1 MKIVSQCRGRRNGC
15 TIVRFFGIKTE
26 IPIWRSVWLPIRFPP
41 PTLTLAT
48 EKTPTEATLHCS
60 GRITNETADQLRET
74 ARALIA
80 ENKRLVIDLSNVN
93 YLDSSGLGMIVGVY
107 ITAKKAKC
115 QLRLINLSP
124 RVKEIFTLT
133 RLDEALAGH
142 DDYLG
147 VTPD

>member
-1 MKIVSQCRGRRNGC
+1 MAAN
-15 TIVRFFGIKTE
+15 
-26 IPIWRSVWLPIRFPP
+26 PLPTS
-41 PTLTLAT
+41 TLTLAT
-48 EKTPTEATLHCS
+48 EKTPAEATIHCS
-60 GRITNETADQLRET
+60 GRITMENADQLRET
-74 ARALIA
+74 ARSLIA

-115 QLRLINLSP
+115 QLKLINLSP

>member
-1 MKIVSQCRGRRNGC
+1 MAAN
-15 TIVRFFGIKTE
+15 
-26 IPIWRSVWLPIRFPP
+26 PLPTS
-41 PTLTLAT
+41 TLTLAT
-48 EKTPTEATLHCS
+48 EKTPTEAFLHCS

-74 ARALIA
+74 ARNLIA

-115 QLRLINLSP
+115 QLKLINLSP